1 MWVLKPAIPIKF
13 GFRKLPQLAASFIR
27 ELVGKRRPLAFPATM
42 ALQMVQAAPIPTP
55 AVLQISQQFFSRKFA
70 YQAMI
75 RPFPALGLSAF
86 LVHARQSRLRI
97 GIASSPG
104 PHLSLIASYFQS
116 ARSTAG
122 LQFRGTKR
130 CRNLKPKS
138 ASTSYC
144 KPWSLNPYLRESLQQ
159 KLEHQSRLTPQVM
172 AILELAQVKLQVL
185 LRNPNVSPVDTAL
198 HLDQNNSIEL
208 V

>member
-122 LQFRGTKR
+122 VTVSRNKAMSKSKTEKRFDQLLQAMVTQPVPSGKPATKAR
-130 CRNLKPKS
+130 TSKQADAASYGDTRTRAGKAASASSKPKR
-138 ASTSYC
+138 
-144 KPWSLNPYLRESLQQ
+144 K
-159 KLEHQSRLTPQVM
+159 SR
-172 AILELAQVKLQVL
+172 
-185 LRNPNVSPVDTAL
+185 
-198 HLDQNNSIEL
+198 
-208 V
+208 